1 MTRRYVYCNNWMPVP
16 NEPNMPITEVEARS
30 QFDGGEQKTLSP
42 GFVVAALSGKRSQPD
57 YTLSVWPHAEKV
69 RFTNFT
75 PGGSPFSLISMETPS
90 NGEPG
95 SLRIRG
101 ITQYIYA
108 PSQLNSLLSLGS
120 AERTVSYTFFENGSG
135 RIRVNSG
142 EGDLSGETSNFSNF
156 DVSELILDPGVSF
169 ANWDD
174 FADRLISV
182 DVAILPDSRKLGILP
197 VLSHSVDGTT

>member
-1 MTRRYVYCNNWMPVP
+1 M
-16 NEPNMPITEVEARS
+16 
-30 QFDGGEQKTLSP
+30 
-42 GFVVAALSGKRSQPD
+42 
-57 YTLSVWPHAEKV
+57 

-120 AERTVSYTFFENGSG
+120 AERTVSYTFFEDGSG

-156 DVSELILDPGVSF
+156 D
-169 ANWDD
+169 
-174 FADRLISV
+174 
-182 DVAILPDSRKLGILP
+182 
-197 VLSHSVDGTT
+197 